1 MKSVMATLLNGTF
14 YDDGSSLG
22 STEVSNVV
30 SLFLYSAI
38 AASLPKE
45 EDFPYTI
52 RVESLIT
59 ESHGS
64 SSMASVCGG
73 SLALMDAGVPVRAP
87 VAGIAMGMLLG
98 DKGGV
103 SDENAL
109 ILSDILG
116 TEDALGTMDFKVAGD
131 REGISTFQL
140 DIKCEGLT
148 FETMERALA
157 QAREGRLHILDGMDK
172 VLPGPRKELPPS
184 VPKMA
189 RFSIPADSIGKVIGP
204 GGRQIRA
211 VIEDFNLVNMDVSE
225 DGSIQLTSMESDKLT
240 EAETFVKALVAGG
253 GPSGGGGRGK
263 REPRP
268 KYQGPEAEE
277 GKVYKGKITG
287 IHSWGVFVEILPG
300 AEDGSYPGLEGLC
313 HVSELHVERV
323 RNTEG
328 FINSLGTDE
337 LEVKYLGINEK
348 GQHRLSRRAVLE
360 DRLGLPSRT
369 LDNKNGGKAPP
380 RKETASPPQSSMSK
394 DEVDVIA
401 AAIEDVQD
409 L

>member
-1 MKSVMATLLNGTF
+1 
-14 YDDGSSLG
+14 
-22 STEVSNVV
+22 
-30 SLFLYSAI
+30 
-38 AASLPKE
+38 
-45 EDFPYTI
+45 
-52 RVESLIT
+52 
-59 ESHGS
+59 
-64 SSMASVCGG
+64 MASVCGG
-73 SLALMDAGVPVRAP
+73 SLALMDAGVPVKAP

-103 SDENAL
+103 SDENAV

-131 REGISTFQL
+131 RDGISTFQL

-157 QAREGRLHILDGMDK
+157 QAREGRLHILDEMDK

-189 RFSIPADSIGKVIGP
+189 RFSIPAESIGKVIGP

-211 VIEDFNLVNMDVSE
+211 VIEDFSLVNMDVAE
-225 DGSIQLTSMESDKLT
+225 DGSIQLTSMESEKLT
-240 EAETFVKALVAGG
+240 EAEAFVKALVAGG
-253 GPSGGGGRGK
+253 GGSGGGRGK

-287 IHSWGVFVEILPG
+287 IHSWGVFVEIMPG

-328 FINSLGTDE
+328 FINSLNTEE
-337 LEVKYLGINEK
+337 LEVKYLGINDK

-360 DRLGLPSRT
+360 DRLGLPPRSM
-369 LDNKNGGKAPP
+369 DKKNGDRGPP
-380 RKETASPPQSSMSK
+380 RKEETPPQSSMSK